1 MSSNQQNDAFYYM
14 NPSEIGSIAI
24 HTIVGLETP
33 IKNSDTRLIG
43 RTKPKQQRDHE
54 YCQNNIKDY

>member
-43 RTKPKQQRDHE
+43 RTKPKQQ
-54 YCQNNIKDY
+54 